1 MADELTGWAQ
11 ALAGMSHEDQL
22 RWGMVAGVVYVLLA
36 MFGMMEKSYG

>member
-1 MADELTGWAQ
+1 MAGELTGWVQ
-11 ALAGMSHEDQL
+11 MLAGVSHENQL